1 MLYNDSDLDNRV
13 VEEEFR
19 MEAVIE
25 AIPQTGDI
33 RLTIE
38 VSARQNFSA
47 KSAQKIVRRFV
58 ADEISYLL
66 RTGEPDLVMG
76 KRLYWRVPIQLALPD
91 QGTIGVVGTL
101 DVDVETGQILATPND
116 IAEITR
122 HAERLAA

>member
-1 MLYNDSDLDNRV
+1 
-13 VEEEFR
+13 

-38 VSARQNFSA
+38 VSARQNFSD